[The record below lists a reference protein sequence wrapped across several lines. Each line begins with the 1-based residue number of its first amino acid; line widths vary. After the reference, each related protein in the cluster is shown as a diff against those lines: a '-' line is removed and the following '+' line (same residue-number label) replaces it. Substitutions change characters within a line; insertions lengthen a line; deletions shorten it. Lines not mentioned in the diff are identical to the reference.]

1 LLSICLGGC
10 MEREDRAGRP
20 DAAVI
25 DPVGLVRQYV
35 KRDANGERLGP
46 NPWFQEVVTWPQ
58 EPAYDSY
65 TVIRGYAVEPPPRI
79 AGSPAKIPVRYDVIG
94 WIVPEAGRAA
104 FLEQEKEEVFEF
116 VVLLTDDGWRI
127 DEPQIDQHVLA
138 TVAAASKALTQEDAA
153 RISELAAAAPAEP

>member
-1 LLSICLGGC
+1 
-10 MEREDRAGRP
+10 MDRETRAGRP

-58 EPAYDSY
+58 DPAYDSY
-65 TVIRGYAVEPPPRI
+65 SVIRAYAVEPPPTI
-79 AGSPAKIPVRYDVIG
+79 PGSPARIPVRYDVIG
-94 WIVPEAGRAA
+94 WIVAEGRRTT

-116 VVLLTDDGWRI
+116 VVLRTDDGWRI

-138 TVAAASKALTQEDAA
+138 EIAAASKALSPEDAA
-153 RISELAAAAPAEP
+153 RIREVAAQAAAEP